1 VLGLLAPVGAAAA
14 PRRIAYDSWDTVAEL
29 RSGALA
35 GVRVADGQVVLADA
49 TRDSGSWTSP
59 WTGPG
64 FPLTELVASWDA
76 STPAG
81 SRIEVDVRGRTATGR
96 RTSWDTLAR
105 WTAGD
110 RGFARTSGG
119 VQPAVPAYSQMTHR
133 GHYPQYGNGGEAW
146 CSPTATSMVL
156 GYYAALPRPAEYS
169 WVRASDRDR
178 FVDHAARMTYDYA
191 YEGTGNWPFNTAYA
205 ARYTDSAFV
214 TRLRSL
220 REAERFVAARIP
232 LVASIAYGPGE
243 LDGSPISSTRGHLVV
258 VVGFTSGGNVVVNDP
273 AAATNAGVRRVYDR
287 GQFENAWVPTTG
299 GLVYVITHDRP
310 LPARDGLRN
319 W

>member
-1 VLGLLAPVGAAAA
+1 MASQLPAT
-14 PRRIAYDSWDTVAEL
+14 S
-29 RSGALA
+29 
-35 GVRVADGQVVLADA
+35 RVA
-49 TRDSGSWTSP
+49 T
-59 WTGPG
+59 
-64 FPLTELVASWDA
+64 
-76 STPAG
+76 STPGVA
-81 SRIEVDVRGRTATGR
+81 RGKE
-96 RTSWDTLAR
+96 L
-105 WTAGD
+105 
-110 RGFARTSGG
+110 
-119 VQPAVPAYSQMTHR
+119 AVPAYSQMMHR

-243 LDGSPISSTRGHLVV
+243 LDGAPISSTRGHLVV
-258 VVGFTSGGNVVVNDP
+258 VVGFTAGGNVVVNDP